1 MTKKYR
7 FNRKS
12 GRIYLDPTG
21 KTEDL
26 VDMGSSIT
34 ILPTSISEP
43 YFKKLFPH
51 LAAQWWLDIEFLDHL
66 GEESFAYIGSGTTDA
81 LEPWLN
87 FTTEF
92 KSPPYPLLI
101 ISLVEVVGAENC
113 WHDYDLKYLVYP
125 RA

>member
-12 GRIYLDPTG
+12 GRIHLDPTG

-51 LAAQWWLDIEFLDHL
+51 LAAQWWIDLEFLDHL
-66 GEESFAYIGSGTTDA
+66 GEPSKAVVGSGTTDA

-87 FTTEF
+87 FTAEF
-92 KSPPYPLLI
+92 KSPPYPLLVV
-101 ISLVEVVGAENC
+101 SLAEVTGGENT
-113 WHDYDLKYLVYP
+113 WHEYNLKFLQYP
-125 RA
+125 QL